1 MTNSAEKRALGIL
14 LTNLGTPDA
23 PTAPALRRYLREFLS
38 DPRVVEVP
46 RTLWWPV
53 LNGIIL
59 RTRPRRSAEAY
70 AQIWSEETGSPLLFH
85 SKRQAQALQARLDDE
100 APGRV
105 HVALGMRYGNPS
117 LSRALEQLDAVGVR
131 RLLVLPLYPQYSGTT
146 TGSTFEAV
154 GRLLSRRRDWPEVR
168 LVRDY
173 HDDAGYLD
181 ALADSVRRHWDQ
193 HGAAD
198 KLVLSFHGI
207 PRSYG
212 ERGDPYQQEC
222 ERTAE
227 LLAAR
232 LDLQPDQWLMTFQSR
247 FGPQAWLKPYTDKT
261 LAALPREGVKK
272 VDLICPGFS
281 ADCLETLEENAIRN
295 RDVFLEAGGEHFR
308 YVPCLN
314 DESAHIDALARLTF
328 RHLQGW

>member
-1 MTNSAEKRALGIL
+1 VLGIL

-38 DPRVVEVP
+38 DPRVVETP
-46 RTLWWPV
+46 RLLWWPL

-59 RTRPRRSAEAY
+59 RTRPRRSARAY
-70 AQIWSEETGSPLLFH
+70 AKIWSEAGSPLLVH
-85 SKRQAQALQARLDDE
+85 SKRQAQALQQRLDDE

-117 LSRALEQLDAVGVR
+117 LSRALTQLETAGVR

-146 TGSTFEAV
+146 TGSTFEAM
-154 GRLLSRRRDWPEVR
+154 GRLLSQRRNWPEVR

-173 HDDAGYLD
+173 HDDDGYLD
-181 ALADSVRRHWDQ
+181 ALAESLRRHWQ
-193 HGAAD
+193 EHGMGD
-198 KLVLSFHGI
+198 KLILSFHGI

-212 ERGDPYQQEC
+212 ERGDPYREEC
-222 ERTAE
+222 ERTAA
-227 LLAAR
+227 LLAER
-232 LDLQPDQWLMTFQSR
+232 LDLRADQWLVTFQSR

-261 LAALPREGVKK
+261 LAALPRDGVKK
-272 VDLICPGFS
+272 IDLICPGFA
-281 ADCLETLEENAIRN
+281 ADCLETLEENAMGN
-295 RDVFLEAGGEHFR
+295 RDTFLAAGGEQFR

-314 DESAHIDALARLTF
+314 DEPAHIDALARLAF